1 MRDILSR
8 ARTTRKRNTRSLDY
22 SLKPKSPINTCLI
35 RDKTIVFFSCFLFF
49 FYSYL
54 LSCLSK
60 SNDRC
65 AHTKCT
71 FGLRANIELGER
83 QRRASQSRC
92 RPISERFGD
101 RGGQDPIVEDLR
113 RRDRNV
119 FTELPP
125 FRPFAISTFRS
136 FFVSFRESMSWPSS
150 IITVSSPWCRRR
162 CASSPLPRDRSLA
175 FYALKEE
182 HNIMVCADNILHFV
196 VSKCDVGLFK
206 SVTLTHYS
214 DLLSPFFYAIIHKL
228 SFTILFHTEK
238 YFVDL

>member
-1 MRDILSR
+1 MH
-8 ARTTRKRNTRSLDY
+8 
-22 SLKPKSPINTCLI
+22 I
-35 RDKTIVFFSCFLFF
+35 RGFAQIS
-49 FYSYL
+49 S
-54 LSCLSK
+54 S
-60 SNDRC
+60 
-65 AHTKCT
+65 
-71 FGLRANIELGER
+71 ANVSDV
-83 QRRASQSRC
+83 SQSRC
-92 RPISERFGD
+92 RPISERFSD

-196 VSKCDVGLFK
+196 VSKCDVGLFE
-206 SVTLTHYS
+206 SVTLTHTQTFS
-214 DLLSPFFYAIIHKL
+214 HL
-228 SFTILFHTEK
+228 SFTR
-238 YFVDL
+238 

>member
-1 MRDILSR
+1 MH
-8 ARTTRKRNTRSLDY
+8 TRS
-22 SLKPKSPINTCLI
+22 
-35 RDKTIVFFSCFLFF
+35 
-49 FYSYL
+49 
-54 LSCLSK
+54 
-60 SNDRC
+60 
-65 AHTKCT
+65 AHSG
-71 FGLRANIELGER
+71 FAQISSSVNVSDV
-83 QRRASQSRC
+83 SQSRC
-92 RPISERFGD
+92 RPISERFSD

-182 HNIMVCADNILHFV
+182 HSIMVCADNILHFV

-206 SVTLTHYS
+206 SVTLTHTQTFS
-214 DLLSPFFYAIIHKL
+214 HL
-228 SFTILFHTEK
+228 SFTRQYINYLLQYFSIQKK
-238 YFVDL
+238 YFVDLWNREQFFGIYILLSSRKYNKRKSLGAHFQKYLRLILYLSI

>member
-1 MRDILSR
+1 MH
-8 ARTTRKRNTRSLDY
+8 TRS
-22 SLKPKSPINTCLI
+22 
-35 RDKTIVFFSCFLFF
+35 
-49 FYSYL
+49 
-54 LSCLSK
+54 
-60 SNDRC
+60 
-65 AHTKCT
+65 AHSG
-71 FGLRANIELGER
+71 FAQISSSANVSDV
-83 QRRASQSRC
+83 SQSRC
-92 RPISERFGD
+92 RPISERFSD

-119 FTELPP
+119 FIELPP
-125 FRPFAISTFRS
+125 CRPFAISTFRS

-206 SVTLTHYS
+206 SVTLTHTQTPS
-214 DLLSPFFYAIIHKL
+214 LTFLLRDNTQIIFYNTFPYRKIFRWSLKQR
-228 SFTILFHTEK
+228 TIFWHI
-238 YFVDL
+238 YFAEFSKI

>member
-1 MRDILSR
+1 MHIR
-8 ARTTRKRNTRSLDY
+8 ALRKYRVPRTSA
-22 SLKPKSPINTCLI
+22 TC
-35 RDKTIVFFSCFLFF
+35 
-49 FYSYL
+49 
-54 LSCLSK
+54 
-60 SNDRC
+60 
-65 AHTKCT
+65 
-71 FGLRANIELGER
+71 
-83 QRRASQSRC
+83 RRADAVRSRSVSV
-92 RPISERFGD
+92 IGE
-101 RGGQDPIVEDLR
+101 GQDPIVEDLR

-182 HNIMVCADNILHFV
+182 HNIMVCAGNILHFV

-206 SVTLTHYS
+206 SVTLTHTQTFS
-214 DLLSPFFYAIIHKL
+214 HL
-228 SFTILFHTEK
+228 SFTRWYINYLLQYFSIQKNISLIFETENNFLAYIFCWVLENTINAK
-238 YFVDL
+238 V